1 MQTTGKFY
9 DKLYLSKNE
18 RLGIALLLLVL
29 LCVVFIPILWRGRMK
44 IEEYNLKSSPG
55 KIEQEL
61 TGITEISNHVNP
73 LQSKSK
79 RLNPFPSNEYK
90 TFQIN
95 YLNLIPIISQNRMQ

>member
-29 LCVVFIPILWRGRMK
+29 LCVVLIPILWRGRMK

-61 TGITEISNHVNP
+61 TRG
-73 LQSKSK
+73 
-79 RLNPFPSNEYK
+79 
-90 TFQIN
+90 
-95 YLNLIPIISQNRMQ
+95 